1 MRLASRR
8 MHEATTKAFARAI
21 EDFPTKCLPQ
31 SLQKLSSLVGLP
43 FVGHRIKSLGFET
56 ARMYID
62 DDFGPLRETNPRRA
76 PALKHRN
83 QWLTEK
89 YAAELLWVFIRTPG
103 LKQLTVIPDQVVPVE
118 LPVGDDL
125 AMGFLMDPFECLEQ
139 ALQASDIHK
148 QLLTLK
154 VLSSRP
160 RNGYRTL
167 KILSKQIRS
176 LFHSSSSSQTHD
188 MESRK
193 PSYMTVSAYGADVDY
208 RDLYKTLV
216 ELGDGRSVAVAVDR
230 LTIRGLS
237 IHKATTWVRRPLPQ
251 NIHFGEIVFEYV
263 FLCSENRT
271 ISLFARWRALPV
283 FAVRADAIKLVNDGQ
298 ERVLQQNDMFQ
309 EDDDEM
315 AVDDFYEDDMEDE
328 LYDSEDEDD
337 DLDLV

>member
-1 MRLASRR
+1 MTWSPESQVVSTVWF
-8 MHEATTKAFARAI
+8 MG
-21 EDFPTKCLPQ
+21 PTL
-31 SLQKLSSLVGLP
+31 
-43 FVGHRIKSLGFET
+43 KSLSTHVSRGVYLGFGAEST
-56 ARMYID
+56 
-62 DDFGPLRETNPRRA
+62 PLFDASGN
-76 PALKHRN
+76 
-83 QWLTEK
+83 
-89 YAAELLWVFIRTPG
+89 
-103 LKQLTVIPDQVVPVE
+103 
-118 LPVGDDL
+118 
-125 AMGFLMDPFECLEQ
+125 
-139 ALQASDIHK
+139 ALQD
-148 QLLTLK
+148 
-154 VLSSRP
+154 
-160 RNGYRTL
+160 
-167 KILSKQIRS
+167 
-176 LFHSSSSSQTHD
+176 
-188 MESRK
+188 
-193 PSYMTVSAYGADVDY
+193 MTVSAYGADVDY

-237 IHKATTWVRRPLPQ
+237 IHKATAWVRRPLPQ

-283 FAVRADAIKLVNDGQ
+283 FAVRDDAIKLVNDGQ